1 MGSNLGGPI
10 IQPRKKPL
18 LADWVR
24 EVGDLP
30 FYARSPAGCHYEERA
45 MTLVWAGL
53 DKSTGQARF
62 FSSLRK
68 SEQSAAINQILG
80 CRRLSFGI

>member
-10 IQPRKKPL
+10 TQPRKKPL

-30 FYARSPAGCHYEERA
+30 FYARSPAGCRYEGQA
-45 MTLVWAGL
+45 PTQVGAGP
-53 DKSTGQARF
+53 DRSTGQARIS
-62 FSSLRK
+62 SSLRK
-68 SEQSAAINQILG
+68 S
-80 CRRLSFGI
+80 GIDKVFL